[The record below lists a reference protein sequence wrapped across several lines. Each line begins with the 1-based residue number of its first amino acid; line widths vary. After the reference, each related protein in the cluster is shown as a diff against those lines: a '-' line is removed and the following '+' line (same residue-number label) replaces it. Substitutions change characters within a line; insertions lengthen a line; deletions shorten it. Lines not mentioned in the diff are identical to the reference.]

1 MLSDPSVNLALNKPA
16 SQITTHLGTDHASRA
31 VDGNRDTVFLH
42 KSCSHTHQ
50 ATGPWWMVDLGR
62 MVSVSKVYVVNRLDS
77 AGGVNTDPFLGN
89 VAVKIGELLS
99 DDRTVDDRLKLR
111 T

>member
-1 MLSDPSVNLALNKPA
+1 
-16 SQITTHLGTDHASRA
+16 
-31 VDGNRDTVFLH
+31 
-42 KSCSHTHQ
+42 
-50 ATGPWWMVDLGR
+50 MVDLGR